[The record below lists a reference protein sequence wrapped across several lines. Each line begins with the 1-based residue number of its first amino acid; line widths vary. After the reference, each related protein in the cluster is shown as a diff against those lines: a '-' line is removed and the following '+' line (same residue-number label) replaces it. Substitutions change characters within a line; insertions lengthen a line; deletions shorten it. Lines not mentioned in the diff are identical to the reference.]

1 MLLVGFAESWLGH
14 GPGQNWSESQ
24 GLLAAGKGLGAEG
37 SCMVSKLEKLETLA
51 LVAMLLYLWH
61 VVQRT
66 GMMEK
71 KQHAL
76 LWFKGEACEFLF
88 L

>member
-1 MLLVGFAESWLGH
+1 
-14 GPGQNWSESQ
+14 
-24 GLLAAGKGLGAEG
+24 
-37 SCMVSKLEKLETLA
+37 MVSKLEKPETLA

-66 GMMEK
+66 GMLEE